1 MSKKDNEK
9 DKELEVQV
17 EAIETQD
24 NIQVQESKSSLNRE
38 ELKQKL
44 FGLGYTPKTRVQRLL
59 DEKLTPRETVTLK
72 ECIETTRRFYEGNMT
87 TEQFD
92 AWGSKLR
99 IRAYI
104 PIVEKMQIMMNVL
117 MTNQLETGVT
127 SPEIIITELYKE
139 VFYKIVLAGYGN
151 IDLGEADYQTY
162 DNYDLLYPVFNEY
175 ITGFCKDDYNTFM
188 NMIRDSM
195 SLYGITN
202 VTDAVEKVDADKI
215 KEATKSNEELLK
227 ALRDDRELVDKI
239 LDIAS
244 FNDPTTKK
252 VVESIK
258 NIGLQQGKKK
268 NKDETENENQSKNE
282 EVKTDSK

>member
-17 EAIETQD
+17 ENQDTQETPETQEPI
-24 NIQVQESKSSLNRE
+24 NLE
-38 ELKQKL
+38 EAKQKL
-44 FGLGYTPKTRVQRLL
+44 SELGYTPKTRVQRLL

-202 VTDAVEKVDADKI
+202 VTDVVEKVDADKI

-227 ALRDDRELVDKI
+227 ALKDDRELVDKI

-268 NKDETENENQSKNE
+268 NKEEIQDENENENQDK
-282 EVKTDSK
+282 K